1 MTQAPIP
8 PMVLI
13 ILDGWGYRE
22 DADGNAV
29 KVADT
34 PVMDSLWHA
43 YPHTLI
49 KTSGKDVGLPEGQM
63 GNSEVGHL
71 NIGAG
76 RVVPQELVR
85 ISDAIDDGSIQE
97 NEAVLELCQA
107 VRYRNSKLHLI
118 GLCSEG
124 GVHSHLNHLLGLLE
138 MAKAQDISE
147 VCIHVITDGRDT
159 KPTDGYRSVQ
169 AIQDFTETH
178 GVGRIVTLRSLL
190 RDGSRSPLGSSQKSL
205 RRHGERRRRGRSH
218 RCRNYASRLLS
229 RNYG

>member
-13 ILDGWGYRE
+13 ILDGWGYRAE
-22 DADGNAV
+22 TDGNAV
-29 KVADT
+29 TVADT

-43 YPHTLI
+43 YPHTLMH
-49 KTSGKDVGLPEGQM
+49 TSGKDVGLPEGQM

-85 ISDAIDDGSIQE
+85 VSDAIEDGSIQA
-97 NEAVLELCQA
+97 NAALLEVCQK
-107 VRYRNSKLHLI
+107 VRYRNRKLHFV
-118 GLCSEG
+118 GLCSDG
-124 GVHSHLNHLLGLLE
+124 GVHSHIKHLLGLLE
-138 MAKAQDISE
+138 MAKAQDVSE

-169 AIQDFTETH
+169 ALQDFTEAQEI
-178 GVGRIVTLRSLL
+178 GRIVTLSGRYYAMD
-190 RDGSRSPLGSSQKSL
+190 RDHRWDRVEKAYRVMANDGAGD
-205 RRHGERRRRGRSH
+205 GRSAD
-218 RCRNYASRLLS
+218 RKSVV
-229 RNYG
+229 